1 MKRKLMML
9 AAFAIMAINFS
20 SCVVHERS
28 YAYRDRGYHHH
39 HGWRHHHD
47 HRAGAT
53 VIVR

>member
-9 AAFAIMAINFS
+9 APFAIMAINFS

-39 HGWRHHHD
+39 HGWRHHD
-47 HRAGAT
+47 RARAT

>member
-9 AAFAIMAINFS
+9 TAFAIMAINFS

-39 HGWRHHHD
+39 GWRHHHQD
-47 HRAGAT
+47 VVDTR

>member
-28 YAYRDRGYHHH
+28 YAYRDRGYHH
-39 HGWRHHHD
+39 GWRHHHQD
-47 HRAGAT
+47 VVDTR

>member
-39 HGWRHHHD
+39 HGWRHHD
-47 HRAGAT
+47 RARAT